1 MHRYLPVVF
10 LAVSCCGMVVFF
22 GSGCLELAGLYQE
35 PSVHEIQWIMMQ
47 SARQPGFLI
56 CGLLAAVNLIAL
68 VVEIHWFSYLD
79 SRLAK
84 NIQKHHSDPAFPLS
98 CETWK
103 STRRAFE
110 QKQAVLRLQLQE
122 QQYRYENLCHQLK
135 SGLCALQLQADISE
149 NPPMIRAVRHMNEL
163 VENMLEQQYRYE
175 NLCHQL
181 KSGLCALQLQADI
194 SENPPMI
201 RAVRHMNELVEN
213 MLKTAGQ
220 SALEKGMTFSSLSL
234 DRLVTEV
241 VMNHP
246 YMTRIQT
253 DLSPVQFH
261 GDCFYLQELLLTLLD
276 NALDACSGE
285 DKVFLQLRSAQDHI
299 FLTVKNQGLISQDQ
313 LDAAFQRY
321 VTSSPGHF
329 GIGLAMAGEIAQAH
343 HGILSGRASDGWITM
358 TLSFPHCR
366 LEREIL

>member
-1 MHRYLPVVF
+1 
-10 LAVSCCGMVVFF
+10 MVVFF

-35 PSVHEIQWIMMQ
+35 PSIHEIQWIMMQ

-84 NIQKHHSDPAFPLS
+84 SIQKHHSDPAFPLS

-110 QKQAVLRLQLQE
+110 QKQAVLRLQLQ
-122 QQYRYENLCHQLK
+122 
-135 SGLCALQLQADISE
+135 
-149 NPPMIRAVRHMNEL
+149 
-163 VENMLEQQYRYE
+163 EQQYRYE

>member
-110 QKQAVLRLQLQE
+110 QKQAVLRLQLQ
-122 QQYRYENLCHQLK
+122 
-135 SGLCALQLQADISE
+135 
-149 NPPMIRAVRHMNEL
+149 
-163 VENMLEQQYRYE
+163 EQQYRYE

>member
-103 STRRAFE
+103 STRRSFE
-110 QKQAVLRLQLQE
+110 QKQAALRLQL
-122 QQYRYENLCHQLK
+122 R
-135 SGLCALQLQADISE
+135 
-149 NPPMIRAVRHMNEL
+149 
-163 VENMLEQQYRYE
+163 EQQYRYE

-220 SALEKGMTFSSLSL
+220 SALEKGMMFSSLSL

-313 LDAAFQRY
+313 LDEAFQRY

>member
-1 MHRYLPVVF
+1 M
-10 LAVSCCGMVVFF
+10 
-22 GSGCLELAGLYQE
+22 YQE

-110 QKQAVLRLQLQE
+110 QKQAVLRLQLQ
-122 QQYRYENLCHQLK
+122 
-135 SGLCALQLQADISE
+135 
-149 NPPMIRAVRHMNEL
+149 
-163 VENMLEQQYRYE
+163 EQQYRYE

-358 TLSFPHCR
+358 TLSFPHFR

>member
-56 CGLLAAVNLIAL
+56 CCLLAAVNLIAL

-110 QKQAVLRLQLQE
+110 QKQAVLRLQLQ
-122 QQYRYENLCHQLK
+122 
-135 SGLCALQLQADISE
+135 
-149 NPPMIRAVRHMNEL
+149 
-163 VENMLEQQYRYE
+163 EQQYRYE

>member
-110 QKQAVLRLQLQE
+110 QKQAVLRLQLQ
-122 QQYRYENLCHQLK
+122 
-135 SGLCALQLQADISE
+135 
-149 NPPMIRAVRHMNEL
+149 
-163 VENMLEQQYRYE
+163 EQQYRYE

-358 TLSFPHCR
+358 TLSFPHFR

>member
-1 MHRYLPVVF
+1 MRRYLPVVF

-22 GSGCLELAGLYQE
+22 GSGCLDLAGLYPE
-35 PSVHEIQWIMMQ
+35 PSIYELQWIMMQ

-56 CGLLAAVNLIAL
+56 CGLLAVINLTVL
-68 VVEIHWFSYLD
+68 VWEIHWFNHLD

-84 NIQKHHSDPAFPLS
+84 NIQKHHLDPAFPLS
-98 CETWK
+98 CKTWEG
-103 STRRAFE
+103 TRRSFE
-110 QKQAVLRLQLQE
+110 QKQAALRLQLQE

-149 NPPMIRAVRHMNEL
+149 NPSMVKAVH
-163 VENMLEQQYRYE
+163 
-175 NLCHQL
+175 
-181 KSGLCALQLQADI
+181 
-194 SENPPMI
+194 
-201 RAVRHMNELVEN
+201 HMNELVEN

-234 DRLVTEV
+234 DRLVTDV

-246 YMTRIQT
+246 LLTRIRT

-261 GDCFYLQELLLTLLD
+261 GDRFYLQELLLALLD
-276 NALDACSGE
+276 NALDACSGK
-285 DKVFLQLRSAQDHI
+285 DRVFLQLRSAQDHI
-299 FLTVKNQGLISQDQ
+299 FLTVKNQGLINQDQ

-329 GIGLAMAGEIAQAH
+329 GIWLAMAREIAQAH
-343 HGILSGRASDGWITM
+343 HGILSGKASDGWITM
-358 TLSFPHCR
+358 TLSFPHCK

>member
-110 QKQAVLRLQLQE
+110 QKQAVLRLQLQ
-122 QQYRYENLCHQLK
+122 
-135 SGLCALQLQADISE
+135 
-149 NPPMIRAVRHMNEL
+149 
-163 VENMLEQQYRYE
+163 EQQYRYE

-343 HGILSGRASDGWITM
+343 HGTLSGKASDGWITM

>member
-1 MHRYLPVVF
+1 
-10 LAVSCCGMVVFF
+10 MVVFF

-163 VENMLEQQYRYE
+163 VENML
-175 NLCHQL
+175 
-181 KSGLCALQLQADI
+181 
-194 SENPPMI
+194 
-201 RAVRHMNELVEN
+201 
-213 MLKTAGQ
+213 KTAGQ

-234 DRLVTEV
+234 DRLFTEG

>member
-68 VVEIHWFSYLD
+68 VWEIHWFSYLD
-79 SRLAK
+79 SRLARHIR
-84 NIQKHHSDPAFPLS
+84 NHHSDPVFPLS
-98 CETWK
+98 CKAWE
-103 STRRAFE
+103 SSRRSFE
-110 QKQAVLRLQLQE
+110 QKQAALRLQL
-122 QQYRYENLCHQLK
+122 R
-135 SGLCALQLQADISE
+135 
-149 NPPMIRAVRHMNEL
+149 
-163 VENMLEQQYRYE
+163 EQQYRYE

-234 DRLVTEV
+234 DRLVTNI

-246 YMTRIQT
+246 HMTRIKT
-253 DLSPVQFH
+253 NLAPVRFH

-343 HGILSGRASDGWITM
+343 HGTLSGKASDGWITM

>member
-35 PSVHEIQWIMMQ
+35 PSIHEIQWIMMQ

-84 NIQKHHSDPAFPLS
+84 SIQKHHSDPAFPLS

-110 QKQAVLRLQLQE
+110 QKQAVLRLQLQ
-122 QQYRYENLCHQLK
+122 
-135 SGLCALQLQADISE
+135 
-149 NPPMIRAVRHMNEL
+149 
-163 VENMLEQQYRYE
+163 EQQYRYE

>member
-1 MHRYLPVVF
+1 
-10 LAVSCCGMVVFF
+10 MVVFF

-110 QKQAVLRLQLQE
+110 QKQAVLRLQLQ
-122 QQYRYENLCHQLK
+122 
-135 SGLCALQLQADISE
+135 
-149 NPPMIRAVRHMNEL
+149 
-163 VENMLEQQYRYE
+163 EQQYRYE

>member
-1 MHRYLPVVF
+1 MRRYSPVVI

-22 GSGCLELAGLYQE
+22 GSGCLDLADLYPE
-35 PSVHEIQWIMMQ
+35 PSIHEIQWIMIQ
-47 SARQPGFLI
+47 SASQPGFLI
-56 CGLLAAVNLIAL
+56 CGFLVLVNLMIL
-68 VVEIHWFSYLD
+68 IREIHWFSNSD
-79 SRLAK
+79 NRLAQ
-84 NIQKHHSDPAFPLS
+84 NIKRQRPDPDFPLS
-98 CETWK
+98 CKAWE
-103 STRRAFE
+103 STRRSFE
-110 QKQAVLRLQLQE
+110 QKQAALRLQL
-122 QQYRYENLCHQLK
+122 R
-135 SGLCALQLQADISE
+135 
-149 NPPMIRAVRHMNEL
+149 
-163 VENMLEQQYRYE
+163 EQQYRYE

-299 FLTVKNQGLISQDQ
+299 FLTVKSQGLISQDQ

>member
-103 STRRAFE
+103 STRRSFE
-110 QKQAVLRLQLQE
+110 QKQAALRLQL
-122 QQYRYENLCHQLK
+122 R
-135 SGLCALQLQADISE
+135 
-149 NPPMIRAVRHMNEL
+149 
-163 VENMLEQQYRYE
+163 EQQYRYE

-220 SALEKGMTFSSLSL
+220 SALEKGMMFSSLSL
-234 DRLVTEV
+234 DRLVKEV

>member
-163 VENMLEQQYRYE
+163 VENML
-175 NLCHQL
+175 
-181 KSGLCALQLQADI
+181 
-194 SENPPMI
+194 
-201 RAVRHMNELVEN
+201 
-213 MLKTAGQ
+213 KTAGQ

-234 DRLVTEV
+234 DRLFTEG